1 MPKYKASKLH
11 PSDHQQLLREF
22 FTAIANLRTVEEV
35 ANFFQDLLSVTET
48 TMLARRLKVAQRL
61 EAGKTYDAIAED
73 LDISKTTIA
82 RVQRWLEHGNNGY
95 HVALERLAD
104 VNRRGKR

>member
-1 MPKYKASKLH
+1 MPKYKASKYH

-22 FTAIANLRTVEEV
+22 FLAVAELRSTQEV
-35 ANFFQDLLSVTET
+35 ANFFKDLLSVTET

-61 EAGKTYDAIAED
+61 EAGKTYDAIAKD

-82 RVQRWLEHGNNGY
+82 RVQRWLEDGHDGY
-95 HVALERLAD
+95 RVALERLAAAK
-104 VNRRGKR
+104 RRHG